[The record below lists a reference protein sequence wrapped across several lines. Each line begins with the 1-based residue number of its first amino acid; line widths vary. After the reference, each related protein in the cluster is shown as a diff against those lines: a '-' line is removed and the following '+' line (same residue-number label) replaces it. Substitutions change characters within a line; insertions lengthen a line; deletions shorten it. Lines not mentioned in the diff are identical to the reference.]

1 MIVKKKKIII
11 ILFCI
16 IVLAFIGIK
25 LVSNGLINHANSIS
39 VSSPNMENIENGT
52 YIGECSCTPV
62 YVKVK
67 VIVKN
72 HKLTN
77 ITILEHDNGL
87 GSSAEGIIE
96 DIIKNQSLDV
106 DTVSGATVSS
116 KCILKAV
123 ENATERGSNQI

>member
-39 VSSPNMENIENGT
+39 VSSPNMENGT

-62 YVKVK
+62 HVKVK

-116 KCILKAV
+116 NCILKAV